1 MVDSKHPLLDSTR
14 VALLRTSSQ
23 REATIPSVSSDKK
36 PTIEK
41 ASCKDHSKKNSMISS
56 PLLKVVHVK
65 NFTWILG
72 HLRTNSQREVTL
84 PSVSSVR

>member
-41 ASCKDHSKKNSMISS
+41 LAVRTILKKINDFT
-56 PLLKVVHVK
+56 PLLK
-65 NFTWILG
+65 G
-72 HLRTNSQREVTL
+72 GSC
-84 PSVSSVR
+84 

>member
-41 ASCKDHSKKNSMISS
+41 LAVRTILKKLTILSILLRVVQAKISS
-56 PLLKVVHVK
+56 G
-65 NFTWILG
+65 WILG
-72 HLRTNSQREVTL
+72 LVI
-84 PSVSSVR
+84 